1 MMLQASQKVLK
12 RIPKNKNASQDIYFK
27 ENIVTQKQL
36 MSWPKI
42 LLKQAMLKK
51 KKKKKLEVKPSPNL
65 NLAMSSLCRKNKCT
79 R

>member
-51 KKKKKLEVKPSPNL
+51 KKKKLEVKPSPNL

>member
-12 RIPKNKNASQDIYFK
+12 RIPKDKNASQDIYFK
-27 ENIVTQKQL
+27 EIIVTQKQL

-51 KKKKKLEVKPSPNL
+51 KKKK
-65 NLAMSSLCRKNKCT
+65 
-79 R
+79 